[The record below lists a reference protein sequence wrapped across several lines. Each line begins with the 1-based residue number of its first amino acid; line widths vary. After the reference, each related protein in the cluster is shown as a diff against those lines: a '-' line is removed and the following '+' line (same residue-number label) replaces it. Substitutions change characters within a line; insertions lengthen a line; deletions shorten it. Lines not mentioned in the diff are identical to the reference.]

1 MELIQK
7 RVQSPSSIKTYKQC
21 PRKYYYQ
28 YIEKLETLPNIHLVR
43 GKVTHEVLEHFFESN
58 FGELNKENI
67 DFLFKDRV
75 QNILVTSWKNAKT
88 DFDAL
93 TLSNAQK
100 VFYFEETMKMLLSW
114 AEEFAKKVKRYG
126 TDLQTAFKELTPIR
140 ETQYSSERLAVRGI
154 IDTIE
159 NYKGEIRLMDYKTS
173 SSFDIEEHKL
183 QLAIYS
189 LLYSEKHGKLPDK
202 VGIYYL
208 KSGERFIDP
217 DETLL
222 KLAEEE
228 IKFIH
233 EKTQSRDKIDYS
245 KNITPLCKWST
256 GQCDFHGVC
265 FSGD

>member
-1 MELIQK
+1 MDLIQK

-28 YIEKLETLPNIHLVR
+28 YIEKLEMLPNIHLVR

-58 FGELNKENI
+58 FAELNNSNM

-75 QNILVTSWKNAKT
+75 QNLLVTSWKSAKT

-114 AEEFAKKVKRYG
+114 TEEFAKKVKHYG
-126 TDLQTAFKELTPIR
+126 ADLQTAFKELTPIR

-173 SSFDIEEHKL
+173 SSFDIEDHRL

-189 LLYSEKHGKLPDK
+189 LLYSEKHGRLPDK

-208 KSGERFIDP
+208 KSGERFIEP

-233 EKTQSRDKIDYS
+233 EKTQTRDRNDYP

-256 GQCDFHGVC
+256 GKCDFHSTC